1 MRVFLSATV
10 RQFLPAFLALGSI
23 CLVWGA
29 DLPEHREVVILQM
42 RVVEG
47 EGLVHT
53 TGTRSARPLTVLI
66 CDETGRP
73 VEGASVSFRLPEEGP
88 GGSFRGG
95 LRTDVA
101 RTGANGQASIR
112 NVEWNELP
120 GPFQIRVIAARDR
133 TRAGI
138 AVPLYLAGRHEKRAA
153 AAGR

>member
-1 MRVFLSATV
+1 MREFLLTAV
-10 RQFLPAFLALGSI
+10 QHFLPFVALGSM

-53 TGTRSARPLTVLI
+53 AGTRSTRPLTVLI
-66 CDETGRP
+66 CDETGKP
-73 VEGASVSFRLPEEGP
+73 VEGASVSFRLPDEGP

-95 LRTDVA
+95 LRSEVA

-138 AVPLYLAGRHEKRAA
+138 AVPLYLAGRNEKRAA
-153 AAGR
+153 AASR